1 MSNTISKKLPT
12 IAILGGTGKIGPGL
26 AMRWARAGF
35 PIIIGSRQESKAQK
49 TADDLKVKLEVED
62 IVGMENSIAARKADI
77 CVLTVESSA
86 HQSAVENLREALK
99 GKILIDTTARVDFR
113 NPKPPSPPSAA
124 SMAQQ
129 KLGEDVRVVAAFQ
142 NVPASVLKEDLD
154 HPVNMDVLVCSDD
167 IQAAASVVQLT
178 RMAGVRAYYAG
189 NLDNAL
195 VVEGLTALLIHLNNH
210 YGGHTAI
217 RITGI
222 DKD

>member
-1 MSNTISKKLPT
+1 MSKDINKNLPT

-26 AMRWARAGF
+26 AMRWAKAGF

-49 TADDLKVKLEVED
+49 TAESLKQKLDLEN
-62 IVGMENSIAARKADI
+62 IVGMENKFAARKADI

-86 HQSAVENLREALK
+86 HQSAIESLREDLQ
-99 GKILIDTTARVDFR
+99 GKILVDTTARVDFR
-113 NPKPPSPPSAA
+113 NPKPPSPPSAVRL
-124 SMAQQ
+124 AQQ

-142 NVPASVLKEDLD
+142 NVPANVLKEDLD
-154 HPVNMDVLVCSDD
+154 YPVDMDVLVCSDN
-167 IQAAASVVQLT
+167 IQAAATVVQLS

-189 NLDNAL
+189 DLDNAL
-195 VVEGLTALLIHLNNH
+195 VVEGLTALLIHLNKH

-217 RITGI
+217 RVTGI